1 MSHLTREKKMNI
13 RRNRFNNV
21 TEINNES
28 VLVNLNNQVFVTQ
41 RTINRYVISFRVYTL
56 NSVTAELIFECRN
69 SIAGV
74 YRIAYRDAVEL
85 ANGLAQ

>member
-1 MSHLTREKKMNI
+1 MNI
-13 RRNRFNNV
+13 NKNRFGKI

-41 RTINRYVISFRVYTL
+41 RTINKHVISFNVYILTGL
-56 NSVTAELIFECRN
+56 VSEFRN

-74 YRIAYRDAVEL
+74 YRFAYRDAVEL